1 MPAFVPKPLTGRLG
15 MVAQVASLF
24 LTGLLIWNS
33 AVRPQLVFL
42 PLSTVVAHALLYA
55 GLAWFFSAVITFGLC
70 LFVPGKE
77 SGRVVWSV
85 FRAAAVGVWFA
96 PACILLSQLS
106 PASLAAAMVLVIAA
120 TRLLYSEWTAGR
132 PPAPAPAPTPALGL
146 FGGFNVKRP
155 ILTREL
161 LTGLA
166 AAVALQWGVVSVWKH
181 QPMLAGGL
189 FVLSASIVTLFAMV
203 SGAVEDSRPP
213 SLPRSVIGMAMTVL
227 LAAGLT
233 VGGLRVARGRGYGD
247 GDGMGPGAAGG
258 RSAFASAKEVLR
270 DLFGEEEK
278 GTDAFGLPTP
288 KTSTVTP
295 GIAPD
300 GSFPGVILWPEV
312 KPITRLVAPPP
323 AGLSTGAA
331 LARPFSIPF
340 AGQYLLYR
348 FPQERPPATSILQRG
363 SPASLSFSTVD
374 RVRLNMDA
382 LQKLDEPIDLSC
394 CRAVRIELWNADKYP
409 GTVMLE
415 LYANDRLLGM
425 KPVESSPDLTREPL
439 VAVMET
445 VEFPSAAVVATELK
459 VVFRRHYT
467 RADKSARIAIERFI
481 LVP

>member
-15 MVAQVASLF
+15 MLAQIASL
-24 LTGLLIWNS
+24 LVTGVLIWNS

-42 PLSTVVAHALLYA
+42 PLSAVVAHALLYA
-55 GLAWFFSAVITFGLC
+55 ALAWFFSAVITFGLC
-70 LFVPGKE
+70 LFLPGE
-77 SGRVVWSV
+77 QSSRVVWSV

-106 PASLAAAMVLVIAA
+106 PASLAAALVLVIAA

-132 PPAPAPAPTPALGL
+132 PAPVPPPTPALGL

-155 ILTREL
+155 VFTREL

-181 QPMLAGGL
+181 QPMMAGAL

-203 SGAVEDSRPP
+203 SGAVEDSHPP

-233 VGGLRVARGRGYGD
+233 VGGLRVAGGRGD
-247 GDGMGPGAAGG
+247 GDGDSLGPGAGSG
-258 RSAFASAKEVLR
+258 RSAFASAREVLR
-270 DLFGEEEK
+270 DLFGDQEK
-278 GTDAFGLPTP
+278 GGGEVGPATP
-288 KTSTVTP
+288 KTPAFTP

-323 AGLSTGAA
+323 QGISTGTAI
-331 LARPFSIPF
+331 ARPYGIPF

-348 FPQERPPATSILQRG
+348 FPQQRPPATSILQRG
-363 SPASLSFSTVD
+363 SPATLSFSTVD

-382 LQKLDEPIDLSC
+382 IQKLDEPVDLSC
-394 CRAVRIELWNADKYP
+394 CRAVQIEIWNADKHP
-409 GTVMLE
+409 GTVILE
-415 LYANDRLLGM
+415 LYANDRLLGS
-425 KPVESSPDLTREPL
+425 KPVNSSPDLTREPL

-445 VEFPSAAVVATELK
+445 LEFPSAAVVATELK
-459 VVFRRHYT
+459 VVFRRNYT
-467 RADKSARIAIERFI
+467 RSDKSARIAIERFL